1 MADLKYQDRLQPALL
16 DRLREDGIGSAGGR
30 VMSVSQLRE
39 AVLRDLRW
47 LLNANS
53 MDAVVDLTPY
63 PEVRTSV
70 VNYGMPD
77 LSGCLSQTIDLSE
90 LAKRIRQS
98 IIDFEP
104 RLSRKSIKVRAESD
118 SAKSSNH
125 LVFDIEAELWAEPV
139 PIHLYLRTDVDLES
153 GEVALV
159 ESSGAD

>member
-1 MADLKYQDRLQPALL
+1 MADLKFQDRLQPALL
-16 DRLREDGIGSAGGR
+16 DRLRDDGPGSGGWR
-30 VMSVSQLRE
+30 AMSVSQLRE

-53 MDAVVDLTPY
+53 MDVVVDLTSY
-63 PEVRTSV
+63 PEVRNSV

-77 LSGCLSQTIDLSE
+77 LSGCLSQTIDLTE

-104 RLSRKSIKVRAESD
+104 RLLRKSIKVRAEPESG
-118 SAKSSNH
+118 KSSNH

-159 ESSGAD
+159 ESLGAD